1 MATGRRAKTTAK
13 RKPKRKAAPARKK
26 ARAKTTKK
34 AAKKKATKTTKKT
47 ASKRPAKKKPAKKK
61 RAAAR
66 KVAKKT
72 KPQGAR
78 AKMVRRLRRPPTA
91 AAPARPPVPESFV
104 PPEPEPTRIP
114 RAAPAPAAAPPGDI
128 EAAVEAALR
137 MEGYPDPD
145 PTAVAVLTA
154 IGRGYAMGPASPPS
168 WLHVD
173 VARPIAEVLAE
184 RFALGDR
191 AHDIDRGS
199 HRPQTRA
206 TVNIVLAQTAG
217 DPVDDPE
224 RAVLASFCLGSWD
237 PAADENAERNAI
249 AGFVIPWYMAGRA

>member
-1 MATGRRAKTTAK
+1 MATGRRGRKTTAK
-13 RKPKRKAAPARKK
+13 RKPKRKTAPARKK
-26 ARAKTTKK
+26 KARAKAPSKKKRTK
-34 AAKKKATKTTKKT
+34 AKATK
-47 ASKRPAKKKPAKKK
+47 RKPARTTATRTVKK
-61 RAAAR
+61 
-66 KVAKKT
+66 KKT

-137 MEGYPDPD
+137 MEGYADPD

-224 RAVLASFCLGSWD
+224 RAILASFCLGSWD

-249 AGFVIPWYMAGRA
+249 AGFVIPWYMEGRA

>member
-26 ARAKTTKK
+26 ARAKTTKKK

-91 AAPARPPVPESFV
+91 PARPPVPESFV

-137 MEGYPDPD
+137 MEGYADPD